1 MTRMTTLDL
10 YAVTV
15 DCIDA
20 MQLAEFWAAL
30 LDRNV
35 DDGASDEFASIGLGD
50 PTSNRP
56 HWMFVK
62 VPERKR
68 VKNRVHVDL
77 ISNSRDREVKR
88 LLSLGA
94 TQVADIEED
103 GNRWTT
109 LADPE
114 GNEFD
119 IIAGNGSE

>member
-1 MTRMTTLDL
+1 MTTLAL
-10 YAVTV
+10 YAVTF

-20 MQLAEFWAAL
+20 VQLAKFWSAV

-35 DDGASDEFASIGLGD
+35 DDRANDEFASIGLGD
-50 PTSNRP
+50 PASDRP

-77 ISNSRDREVKR
+77 ISNSRDRDVKR

-94 TQVADIEED
+94 THVADIDED
-103 GNRWTT
+103 GNCWTT

-119 IIAGNGSE
+119 IIAGHGGG

>member
-1 MTRMTTLDL
+1 MTTPAL
-10 YAVTV
+10 YAVTF

-20 MQLAEFWAAL
+20 VQLAKFWAAV

-35 DDGASDEFASIGLGD
+35 DDRANDEFASIGLCESASD
-50 PTSNRP
+50 RP

-68 VKNRVHVDL
+68 VKNRVHVDV
-77 ISNSRDREVKR
+77 ISNSRDRDVKR

-94 TQVADIEED
+94 THIADIDED

-109 LADPE
+109 LADPV

-119 IIAGNGSE
+119 IIAGHGSG

>member
-1 MTRMTTLDL
+1 MTTLAL
-10 YAVTV
+10 YAVTF

-20 MQLAEFWAAL
+20 VQLAKFWSAV

-35 DDGASDEFASIGLGD
+35 DDRANDEFASIGLGD
-50 PTSNRP
+50 PASDRP

-77 ISNSRDREVKR
+77 ISNSRDRDVKR

-94 TQVADIEED
+94 THVADIDED
-103 GNRWTT
+103 GNCWTT

-119 IIAGNGSE
+119 IVAGHGGG